1 MFKSWGYGLNTFNLV
16 YINFAKKYMD
26 CGRLT
31 NNSTNYFL
39 KIYIVYFDS
48 NNECHDLTFN
58 LGQAAMGA
66 TIPSRQFSIKV
77 MNNQKFKR
85 KKITK
90 DYLHFIDWTY
100 SKFVIFIQKISKFF
114 IPRWPILNAGL
125 IIWLLKVAISG
136 SLAPKGQLWLSIMEM
151 EFI

>member
-1 MFKSWGYGLNTFNLV
+1 
-16 YINFAKKYMD
+16 MD

-77 MNNQKFKR
+77 MNNQKSKR
-85 KKITK
+85 KKK
-90 DYLHFIDWTY
+90 LR
-100 SKFVIFIQKISKFF
+100 KI
-114 IPRWPILNAGL
+114 IYTLLIGL
-125 IIWLLKVAISG
+125 IQNL
-136 SLAPKGQLWLSIMEM
+136 
-151 EFI
+151 

>member
-1 MFKSWGYGLNTFNLV
+1 MGL
-16 YINFAKKYMD
+16 
-26 CGRLT
+26 RLT

-85 KKITK
+85 KK
-90 DYLHFIDWTY
+90 L
-100 SKFVIFIQKISKFF
+100 QKIIYTLF
-114 IPRWPILNAGL
+114 IEL
-125 IIWLLKVAISG
+125 IQNL
-136 SLAPKGQLWLSIMEM
+136 
-151 EFI
+151 

>member
-1 MFKSWGYGLNTFNLV
+1 MLHFFISILLKNAWVVGLW
-16 YINFAKKYMD
+16 
-26 CGRLT
+26 LT

-77 MNNQKFKR
+77 MNNQKFK

-90 DYLHFIDWTY
+90 DYLHFVHYTY

-114 IPRWPILNAGL
+114 IPRWPILNASL

-136 SLAPKGQLWLSIMEM
+136 SLAPKGQLWLLIMET

>member
-1 MFKSWGYGLNTFNLV
+1 
-16 YINFAKKYMD
+16 MD

-85 KKITK
+85 KKNYERLFTLNGRNSFKIC
-90 DYLHFIDWTY
+90 DLY
-100 SKFVIFIQKISKFF
+100 SKNFKI
-114 IPRWPILNAGL
+114 LYT
-125 IIWLLKVAISG
+125 KVTNIECG
-136 SLAPKGQLWLSIMEM
+136 SYNLAPQGCDQWFTGTQGTVMTFNYGNGIHLANQHQNIC
-151 EFI
+151 IR